1 MPTGLP
7 TPPENNAAH
16 THVHTKTHIGSHVL
30 CLDEHAHMP
39 PVARSYISASQLW
52 TSARGAFTWIHSEL
66 TVIRAPREQSQATT
80 SRGSRSACHTLHI
93 FISDYNTN
101 VRETNTC
108 IWLVCLESLPV
119 LPLVFSSSAFP
130 SWLNTEHTEEILLIM
145 VKGDEA
151 LALGFKS
158 TPSNKS
164 HDF

>member
-39 PVARSYISASQLW
+39 PVARSYISASQPW
-52 TSARGAFTWIHSEL
+52 TGARGAFYVDTQRADSDPCATW
-66 TVIRAPREQSQATT
+66 TT